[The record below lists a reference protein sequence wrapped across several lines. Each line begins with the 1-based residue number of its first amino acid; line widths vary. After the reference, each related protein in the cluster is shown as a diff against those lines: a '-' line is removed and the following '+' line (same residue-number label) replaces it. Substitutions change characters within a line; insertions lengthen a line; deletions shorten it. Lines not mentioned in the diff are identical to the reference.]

1 LTVTSR
7 ITDGPRNEFTTCI
20 ELVHDA
26 NGIQT
31 ILFSGEDIGAAFNP
45 VRAAVEVPRFFGSLD
60 IGLVD
65 PGGII
70 DLEYRVEIDSRI
82 REFAEIVQFAFSD
95 PLSVD
100 GVGEAPTIS
109 FSDVSNA
116 VPEPAA
122 ALLLLAGLGLL
133 AGLRRLEAP
142 CMRHA

>member
-1 LTVTSR
+1 M
-7 ITDGPRNEFTTCI
+7 
-20 ELVHDA
+20 
-26 NGIQT
+26 
-31 ILFSGEDIGAAFNP
+31 
-45 VRAAVEVPRFFGSLD
+45 
-60 IGLVD
+60 
-65 PGGII
+65 
-70 DLEYRVEIDSRI
+70 EYRVEIDSRI

-100 GVGEAPTIS
+100 GVGDAPTIS

>member
-1 LTVTSR
+1 PNKT
-7 ITDGPRNEFTTCI
+7 
-20 ELVHDA
+20 
-26 NGIQT
+26 
-31 ILFSGEDIGAAFNP
+31 
-45 VRAAVEVPRFFGSLD
+45 
-60 IGLVD
+60 
-65 PGGII
+65 I
-70 DLEYRVEIDSRI
+70 DLECRLDIRGEIFQ
-82 REFAEIVQFAFSD
+82 FAEIANFGFSD